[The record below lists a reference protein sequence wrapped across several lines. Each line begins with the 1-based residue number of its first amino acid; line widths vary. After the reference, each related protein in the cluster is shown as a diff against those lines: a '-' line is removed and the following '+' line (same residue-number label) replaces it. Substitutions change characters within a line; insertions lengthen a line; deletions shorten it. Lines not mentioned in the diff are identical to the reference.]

1 MSELL
6 RSFLKLHD
14 GSKEACDAFESQAK
28 MDERAVLVRKLA
40 VAVND
45 KDTVR
50 EAEIR
55 KQLFG
60 TIKK

>member
-6 RSFLKLHD
+6 RNFLKFHD
-14 GSKEACDAFESQAK
+14 GSKEACKAFEAQSV

-40 VAVND
+40 IAVND

-50 EAEIR
+50 EAQIR
-55 KQLFG
+55 QQLFG
-60 TIKK
+60 L

>member
-14 GSKEACDAFESQAK
+14 GSKDACKAFEAQST

-60 TIKK
+60 TVNK

>member
-6 RSFLKLHD
+6 RNFLKLHD
-14 GSKEACDAFESQAK
+14 GSKEACKAFEAQSV

-40 VAVND
+40 IAVND

-55 KQLFG
+55 QQLFG
-60 TIKK
+60 L

>member
-14 GSKEACDAFESQAK
+14 GSKSACDAFEALSV

-40 VAVND
+40 IAVND
-45 KDTVR
+45 NDAQR
-50 EAEIR
+50 AAEIR
-55 KQLFG
+55 QQLFG
-60 TIKK
+60 TVKK